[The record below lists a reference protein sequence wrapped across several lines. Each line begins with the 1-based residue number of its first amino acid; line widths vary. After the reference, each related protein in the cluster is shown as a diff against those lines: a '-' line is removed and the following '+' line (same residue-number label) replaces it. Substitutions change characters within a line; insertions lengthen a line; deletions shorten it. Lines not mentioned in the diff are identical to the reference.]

1 VIDPRA
7 IVEPGARIAEEA
19 SIGPFSVIGPDVS
32 IGRGTRIGPHVVITG
47 HTDIGEDCRVYQF
60 ASLGEAPQ
68 DTGYRDEP
76 TRLVIGDRNVIREY
90 VTISR
95 GTPRGGGVTRVGH
108 DNLIMAYVHIAHDCE
123 VGNHTT
129 LANAASL
136 AGHVQVQDRAILGGF
151 TLVHQFC
158 RIGAHAFTSMGA
170 ALNRDLPPYTL
181 ASGNYARAIG
191 INKLGLHHA
200 GEFCRIGPMRSPA
213 WAALIFRPPLASK
226 LRCIPAD
233 QPACIQASGWCAAA
247 TARPAWRPSKV
258 WRRRCRRWHVLSS
271 SSGRASAASCARG
284 RSTAPRCSDS
294 PEPGSGQRWGLP
306 PAGSSRR
313 ALI

>member
-158 RIGAHAFTSMGA
+158 RIGTHAFTSMGA

-191 INKLGLHHA
+191 INKLGLNRR
-200 GEFCRIGPMRSPA
+200 GFPPDTVY
-213 WAALIFRPPLASK
+213 ALHQAFRL
-226 LRCIPAD
+226 L
-233 QPACIQASGWCAAA
+233 
-247 TARPAWRPSKV
+247 V
-258 WRRRCRRWHVLSS
+258 
-271 SSGRASAASCARG
+271 RG
-284 RSTAPRCSDS
+284 RDRKGGMAAVEGLAARV
-294 PEPGSGQRWGLP
+294 PEVARFVEFVKESKRGIVRTGKKYGSEM
-306 PAGSSRR
+306 
-313 ALI
+313 